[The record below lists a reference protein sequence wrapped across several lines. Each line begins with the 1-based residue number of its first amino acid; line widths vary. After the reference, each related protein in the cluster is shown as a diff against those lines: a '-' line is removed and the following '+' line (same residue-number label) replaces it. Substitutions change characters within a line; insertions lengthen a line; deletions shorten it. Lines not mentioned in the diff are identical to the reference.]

1 MLILARR
8 RDEGLEIRPHGLVIV
23 RGIKRATALSLTRRL
38 VMLTAGIMLL
48 VTIPYRTG
56 AFAELY
62 AAKTDV
68 EFRVGGGVLCGLC
81 PKDGLP
87 WRVKPT
93 AQLVAD
99 RLFPV
104 WAVQDGVVE
113 IGPYA
118 KGALLDGMNIP
129 QVAGGMM
136 AGYRRG
142 PYEVLVNTGIAY
154 ATERIGDH
162 QAVSRSQ
169 PGQTKH
175 TYDLGLT
182 GRYIINQYFISVA
195 YQHNS
200 NGERSG
206 LGFSNAKGANPGY
219 DNVSIGVGVR
229 F

>member
-1 MLILARR
+1 MLVLTRRRGEGVTIWPNVRVVARGSKGAPALGLARR
-8 RDEGLEIRPHGLVIV
+8 LVV
-23 RGIKRATALSLTRRL
+23 FA
-38 VMLTAGIMLL
+38 AGILLL
-48 VTIPYRTG
+48 VTIPYRMN

-62 AAKTDV
+62 VAKTDV

-93 AQLVAD
+93 AQLVMD

-129 QVAGGMM
+129 QVAGGVM

-142 PYEVLVNTGIAY
+142 PYEALVNTGIAY